1 LQVIREGK
9 EKFESLNINIYVL
22 EIFFIIFNIV
32 SIFVKTLY
40 LQYTIK
46 LQAPPFS
53 LTGDISKF
61 IILSTIIL
69 VLAAALLAQRKSIIS
84 LFILNILTS
93 FVLFS
98 DALYGRYYGI
108 PLTIPMLYQ
117 IGFVGDISQ
126 SIFSLI
132 KIKDF
137 VFIID
142 IPVLGFFIYFLR
154 TNIHEKLKS
163 SQIIRNI
170 GIIAIMVLSLIIFTF
185 YGKNVDTTRHAY
197 ERKNIAKD
205 FGTLYF
211 HAYDIYD
218 FAKQKIARNTSLKED
233 EKEIIREVYA
243 GKDKDTSKYFGTE
256 RDKNLIVIQVEAMQG
271 FVADLLIEV
280 ILVGV
285 GTEYI
290 KGFRADKCIL

>member
-1 LQVIREGK
+1 
-9 EKFESLNINIYVL
+9 
-22 EIFFIIFNIV
+22 
-32 SIFVKTLY
+32 
-40 LQYTIK
+40 
-46 LQAPPFS
+46 
-53 LTGDISKF
+53 
-61 IILSTIIL
+61 
-69 VLAAALLAQRKSIIS
+69 
-84 LFILNILTS
+84 
-93 FVLFS
+93 
-98 DALYGRYYGI
+98 
-108 PLTIPMLYQ
+108 MLYQ

-211 HAYDIYD
+211 HAYDIY
-218 FAKQKIARNTSLKED
+218 ED
-233 EKEIIREVYA
+233 VY
-243 GKDKDTSKYFGTE
+243 K
-256 RDKNLIVIQVEAMQG
+256 RQM
-271 FVADLLIEV
+271 
-280 ILVGV
+280 
-285 GTEYI
+285 
-290 KGFRADKCIL
+290 